1 VIPGALALGCAAAVG
16 AYTIALGGRA
26 QLVTEALVVVAIALL
41 ALGLVLRWPGTIPS
55 AVVLMAGAYLL
66 ARAGHTTVDGWAAA
80 VGTALLAAAELA
92 TWSMDDDRRVAEE
105 RAATVLRVA
114 VVGGVLAL
122 AALLDMLVVGAAGI
136 SAPAGLLLAA
146 VGVAAAVAAVGVV
159 LRLLRA

>member
-1 VIPGALALGCAAAVG
+1 
-16 AYTIALGGRA
+16 
-26 QLVTEALVVVAIALL
+26 
-41 ALGLVLRWPGTIPS
+41 
-55 AVVLMAGAYLL
+55 
-66 ARAGHTTVDGWAAA
+66 
-80 VGTALLAAAELA
+80 
-92 TWSMDDDRRVAEE
+92 MDDDRRVAEE